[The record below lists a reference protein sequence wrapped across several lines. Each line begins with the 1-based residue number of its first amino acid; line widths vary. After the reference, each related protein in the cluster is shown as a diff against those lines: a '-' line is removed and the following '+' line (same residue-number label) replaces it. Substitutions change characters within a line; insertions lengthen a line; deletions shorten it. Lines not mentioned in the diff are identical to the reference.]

1 MLHNILKRSL
11 FASVVI
17 SFVLFWAD
25 ELNEQLNFLWLSEAQ
40 FQILGMTGRFFQV
53 KVIASFKWLL
63 ILLVPFKE
71 NKLSS
76 KTYVVNIRV
85 RLLN

>member
-25 ELNEQLNFLWLSEAQ
+25 KLNEQLNFFVAVGGSVSDSRDDW
-40 FQILGMTGRFFQV
+40 
-53 KVIASFKWLL
+53 
-63 ILLVPFKE
+63 
-71 NKLSS
+71 
-76 KTYVVNIRV
+76 
-85 RLLN
+85 